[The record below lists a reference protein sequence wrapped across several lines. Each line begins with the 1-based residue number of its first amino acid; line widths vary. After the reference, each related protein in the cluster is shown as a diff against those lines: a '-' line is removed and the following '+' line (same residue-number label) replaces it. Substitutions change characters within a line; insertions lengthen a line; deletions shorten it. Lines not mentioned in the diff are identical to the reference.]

1 MQATMDQPVFTRRP
15 MDLEDYLNIVR
26 RNVSWILGP
35 TLAGLT
41 IAVIVAFFWPDTYVS
56 VARIR
61 VVPPQVPERLVPSN
75 VNMQMS
81 ERVQAMA
88 QTILSR
94 TTLTNIIQTYDL
106 YRRERLRLPM
116 EDIIETMQR
125 DIKIGN
131 PQQLGGGR
139 SSAAFEIRFYYEN
152 RYTAQKV
159 TSDLMTRFINEN
171 VAERSRQSEQTTL
184 FFRDEYEKAKAD
196 LDEIERKITTFKL
209 ENPGAMP
216 DQMGATISQI
226 GALEARIATLNSS
239 VARANQEKLYMEGE
253 LRATREKINQLQQIL
268 AAQESSAGGSGVDAS
283 GNGGARPSELDQQV
297 AQAER
302 EIQALERGLERMLEQ
317 YTPEYPDVKRM
328 KTRLEAARKERD
340 SLLNRK
346 LAVARVPSASAP
358 STPNTPKRTSPTRN
372 REIAE
377 LDASVV
383 RLQNNIRAKEMEA
396 ERYLKEVADAERRSR
411 EISTR
416 IDRAPVMSAQME
428 QFMREYEL
436 AKRRYDEL
444 RIKVTQTQM
453 ARAADERGQGETLEV
468 LDRPTLPE
476 TPTAPKRELI
486 IGAGLLIGFVIGA
499 GLCAFR
505 EVKDHSLKTLKDIR
519 AYTQFNVLGSV
530 PLLENDL
537 VVRRRRRLAIVG
549 WTLACTLS
557 VVLMSGSIYYY
568 YSTRL

>member
-15 MDLEDYLNIVR
+15 LDLEDYLSILR
-26 RNVSWILGP
+26 RNVSWLLGP
-35 TLAGLT
+35 ALAGLT

-56 VARIR
+56 TARIR

-75 VNMQMS
+75 VNMQMA
-81 ERVQAMA
+81 ERVQAMT

-106 YRRERLRLPM
+106 YRNERARVPM
-116 EDIIETMQR
+116 EDIIESMQR
-125 DIKIGN
+125 DIRIGP
-131 PQQLGGGR
+131 PQQLGGTR
-139 SSAAFEIRFYYEN
+139 AAAAFEIRFSYEN

-171 VAERSRQSEQTTL
+171 VSERSRQSEQTTL

-196 LDEIERKITTFKL
+196 LDEIERKITQFRMA
-209 ENPGAMP
+209 NPGAMP
-216 DQMGATISQI
+216 DQMGASISQI

-239 VARANQEKLYMEGE
+239 VARANQEKLYAEGE
-253 LRATREKINQLQQIL
+253 LRATREKLNQLQQIL
-268 AAQESSAGGSGVDAS
+268 AAQPDSSAGGADA
-283 GNGGARPSELDQQV
+283 GAGGARPTDLDVQI

-302 EIQALERGLERMLEQ
+302 EIQALERGLDRMLEQ

-340 SLLNRK
+340 ALLNKK
-346 LAVARVPSASAP
+346 LAVAKVAPLPVAGGSSATKRAP
-358 STPNTPKRTSPTRN
+358 NFRN
-372 REIAE
+372 REVAE
-377 LDASVV
+377 LEATIIK
-383 RLQNNIRAKEMEA
+383 LQNTVRAKEMEA
-396 ERYLKEVADAERRSR
+396 ERYLAEVSDAERRSR
-411 EISTR
+411 DISTR
-416 IDRAPVMSAQME
+416 LDRAPVMSAQLE
-428 QFMREYEL
+428 QFMREYDL
-436 AKRRYDEL
+436 TKRRYDDL
-444 RIKVTQTQM
+444 RVKATQTQM
-453 ARAADERGQGETLEV
+453 SRAADERGQGETLEV

-499 GLCAFR
+499 GLCALR

-537 VVRRRRRLAIVG
+537 VVRRRKRLAIVG
-549 WTLACTLS
+549 WTLACS
-557 VVLMSGSIYYY
+557 VSGVLMAGAIYYY